1 MNIGLIG
8 LPRSGKTT
16 VFRALT
22 GAEESRASRRGEPQL
37 STVRTPDPRVDF
49 LAEFSG
55 SGSKV
60 FATVQY
66 VDLPGVSAEQ
76 AERQGLP
83 EEHLRYLGQ
92 VDALLAVINN
102 FEESSRL
109 PNALEQELNALHTE
123 LIFSD
128 LLKTEKR
135 LEKLRKTVGK
145 VAGGER
151 QKLQYE
157 LDVLERVH
165 DTLEQNTAIREL
177 ELDHA
182 QQLLTRGFQFLSEK
196 PILYVLNVSEEELS
210 SGAELRARLDQYAKR
225 PNAHSG
231 WICAQ
236 VEMEIAALEGEDRL
250 AFMSDYGLAQP
261 AAERLIQRSYE
272 LMNYLSFLTSAEKE
286 TRAWTVTRG
295 SKAPQAAGA
304 IHSDFERGFI
314 RAEVIAFAELE
325 QFTSYAM
332 AKKAGKVRLEGKDY
346 VVQDGDVINFLF
358 NV

>member
-22 GAEESRASRRGEPQL
+22 GATEERASRRNEPHL
-37 STVRTPDPRVDF
+37 STVPTPDPRVDF
-49 LAEFSG
+49 LTEFNS
-55 SGSKV
+55 SKSAV
-60 FATVQY
+60 YATVQY
-66 VDLPGVSAEQ
+66 VDLPGVPTEQ

-83 EEHLRYLGQ
+83 EEHLRRLGQ
-92 VDALLAVINN
+92 VDALLAVVGA
-102 FEESSRL
+102 FGESAGSADPIAR
-109 PNALEQELNALHTE
+109 ELDALHTE

-128 LLKTEKR
+128 LLKVEKR
-135 LEKLRKTVGK
+135 LEKLTRTVSK
-145 VAGGER
+145 VKGPER
-151 QKLQYE
+151 EELQRE
-157 LDVLERVH
+157 LTVLERAHEALDKSVA
-165 DTLEQNTAIREL
+165 LREL

-182 QQLLTRGFQFLSEK
+182 KQLITRGFQFLSEK
-196 PILYVLNVSEEELS
+196 PILYVLNVGEEEIPL
-210 SGAELRARLDQYAKR
+210 GAQLRERLDQYAKR
-225 PNAHSG
+225 PRAHSG

-236 VEMEIAALEGEDRL
+236 VEMEIVAMAGEDRR
-250 AFMSDYGLAQP
+250 AFMSDYGIDQP

-272 LMNYLSFLTSAEKE
+272 LMDYISFLTSAEQE

-295 SKAPQAAGA
+295 SKAPQAAGV

-314 RAEVIAFAELE
+314 RAEIIAFDELKE
-325 QFTSYAM
+325 FPSHAA

-346 VVQDGDVINFLF
+346 IVNDGDVINFLF

>member
-37 STVRTPDPRVDF
+37 SVVQTPDPRVDF
-49 LAEFSG
+49 LTEY
-55 SGSKV
+55 SKSANTV

-76 AERQGLP
+76 AKRHGLP
-83 EEHLRYLGQ
+83 EEHLRSLGQ
-92 VDALLAVINN
+92 VDALLAVINY
-102 FEESSRL
+102 FEENSQA
-109 PNALEQELNALHTE
+109 PGAVEQELDALHTE

-128 LLKTEKR
+128 LLKVERR
-135 LEKLRKTVGK
+135 LEKVRKTVSK
-145 VAGGER
+145 VTGSER
-151 QKLQYE
+151 DEMQRE
-157 LDVLERVH
+157 LDVLELVH
-165 DTLEQNTAIREL
+165 QALEQSVAIREL

-182 QQLLTRGFQFLSEK
+182 QQLITRGFQFLSVK
-196 PILYVLNVSEEELS
+196 PILYVLNVGEEQMAQ
-210 SGAELRARLDQYAKR
+210 GAELRARLEQYAKR
-225 PNAHSG
+225 PNARAG

-236 VEMEIAALEGEDRL
+236 VEMEIATLEGEDRL

-272 LMNYLSFLTSAEKE
+272 LMNYISFLTSAEKE
-286 TRAWTVTRG
+286 TRAWTVKRN
-295 SKAPQAAGA
+295 SKAPQAAGV

-314 RAEVIAFAELE
+314 RAEVIAYDELKE
-325 QFTSYAM
+325 FPSYAA

-346 VVQDGDVINFLF
+346 IVQDGDVIIFLF
-358 NV
+358 SV